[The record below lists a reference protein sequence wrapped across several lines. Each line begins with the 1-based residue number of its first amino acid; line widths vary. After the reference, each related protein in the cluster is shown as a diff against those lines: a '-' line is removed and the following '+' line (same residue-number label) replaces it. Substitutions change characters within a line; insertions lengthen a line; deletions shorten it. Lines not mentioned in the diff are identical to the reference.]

1 MIANGVL
8 GTLGALVLYVKV
20 EVKPEPELNFYQ
32 LLMVDKFAK
41 ELIKKPEVVTQMIPL
56 VNLQKELLLTIYLA
70 CV

>member
-1 MIANGVL
+1 MHDSNRN
-8 GTLGALVLYVKV
+8 TLGHQNSYSSQDIRSQ
-20 EVKPEPELNFYQ
+20 NMQ
-32 LLMVDKFAK
+32 QRQQDMDKFAK

>member
-1 MIANGVL
+1 M
-8 GTLGALVLYVKV
+8 KE
-20 EVKPEPELNFYQ
+20 EVKPKPELNFYQ

-41 ELIKKPEVVTQMIPL
+41 ELIKNPEVVTQMMPL